1 MKIRLPVILS
11 VLLIFQILSCSKKQ
25 PEESEVLARINNFNL
40 TLHEFQYKLADELEM
55 ERDFKLTKKAKEDFL
70 EDMIRKELLI
80 QEAKRLN
87 LDKEE
92 NFIRAIEKYW
102 ESTLIKDLIQ
112 KKGDE
117 ISRRITVS
125 QEEIDQHY
133 NLLKSETDNIP
144 PSEVMETELKR
155 ELAEMKKTE
164 ELRSWI
170 ESLRDRADIEINR
183 ELLYQD

>member
-1 MKIRLPVILS
+1 MNIL
-11 VLLIFQILSCSKKQ
+11 
-25 PEESEVLARINNFNL
+25 
-40 TLHEFQYKLADELEM
+40 
-55 ERDFKLTKKAKEDFL
+55 
-70 EDMIRKELLI
+70 
-80 QEAKRLN
+80 
-87 LDKEE
+87 
-92 NFIRAIEKYW
+92 
-102 ESTLIKDLIQ
+102 DLIQ